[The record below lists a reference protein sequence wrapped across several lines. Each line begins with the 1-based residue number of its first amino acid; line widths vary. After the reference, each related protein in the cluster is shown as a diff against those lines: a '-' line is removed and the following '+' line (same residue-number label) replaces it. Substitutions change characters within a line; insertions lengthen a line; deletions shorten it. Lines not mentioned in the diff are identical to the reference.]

1 MGLSPFSRSTYD
13 YQQPGTAPSTST
25 GGMKVPIVIPET
37 IIIPPNIIPPNPNPS
52 KFKILRENLIGGFL
66 VVEIAYEGCTN
77 YEGKKILVFKDATYQ
92 QLIEQNSIDPHFSEN
107 EKFISPI
114 ARFEPTERGWQ
125 WACNFCRSDEE
136 YRKTLDNR

>member
-13 YQQPGTAPSTST
+13 YQQPGIAPSTST
-25 GGMKVPIVIPET
+25 GEIKTVVPATVIV
-37 IIIPPNIIPPNPNPS
+37 PPNPNPS
-52 KFKILRENLIGGFL
+52 KYKILRENLIGEFL

-77 YEGKKILVFKDATYQ
+77 YEGKKILVFKGVTYQ

-114 ARFEPTERGWQ
+114 ARFEPTERGWA
-125 WACNFCRSDEE
+125 WACAFAGDI
-136 YRKTLDNR
+136 T